1 VLIINLIDYLGIE
14 SVPLGFPKFGIDALV
29 LSLPLDV
36 DLKVKKKQ
44 SYDLRRKFQ
53 VEWGTKLPWA
63 KFQVG
68 YDGYGKYVKCK
79 IYFLKLSIK
88 ISSLHLNGTLSRN
101 ILVIKNVNHANTT
114 MCGNF
119 NF

>member
-1 VLIINLIDYLGIE
+1 
-14 SVPLGFPKFGIDALV
+14 LGFPEFGIDAFV
-29 LSLPLDV
+29 LFLPLDV

-53 VEWGTKLPWA
+53 VEWAAKLPWV

-68 YDGYGKYVKCK
+68 YDGCGKYVKCK
-79 IYFLKLSIK
+79 IYSKLSIK

-114 MCGNF
+114 MCGSF
-119 NF
+119 NL